1 MILARINQG
10 MYDLV
15 NSMDEYSELH
25 GQLNNFQSADSTSR
39 RNGGAMSCRSHVF
52 KPTVTSSKQVAAH
65 PAGNAG
71 KDTIRLTQFQA
82 VFKY

>member
-10 MYDLV
+10 VYGLV
-15 NSMDEYSELH
+15 NSMDEYSVLR

-52 KPTVTSSKQVAAH
+52 KPKVMFSKQVAPH
-65 PAGNAG
+65 PAGNAS
-71 KDTIRLTQFQA
+71 KDTTRLTQFQIYA
-82 VFKY
+82 VF